1 MNVLVDTSVW
11 SLVLRRRAPDD
22 SAFERELTA
31 LIQEG
36 RVVMIGAIRQE
47 LLSGV
52 RGEVQ
57 FRKLRD
63 RLRAFKDVLLNES
76 DYEDAATCFN
86 RCRAK
91 GVQGGS
97 IDFLL
102 CAVCLRR
109 KVTVFT
115 TDQDFTHY
123 AKIIGIKLHEVRKEL
138 M

>member
-1 MNVLVDTSVW
+1 ML
-11 SLVLRRRAPDD
+11 
-22 SAFERELTA
+22 ERELTA

-36 RVVMIGAIRQE
+36 RVVIIGAIRQE

-63 RLRAFKDVLLNES
+63 RLRAFKDIWLDES
-76 DYEDAATCFN
+76 DYEEAAKCFN

-109 KVTVFT
+109 KLTVFT
-115 TDQDFTHY
+115 TDQDFRHY
-123 AKIIGIKLHEVRKEL
+123 AKVIGIKLHEARKKL
-138 M
+138 L